1 MKKDTPLKGICD
13 TADRIELF
21 YNIPYLHVV
30 DSNEQ
35 SLKTLVLF
43 THAKFYIR
51 DVILEDPNLSFKDF
65 RKNFKTTMF
74 FVSRA
79 SKTNPQLI
87 RNTAKLNRSFDV
99 CKRMASVSSENMV
112 LILQSILPNIKFH
125 SSEYDKILSVLIYL
139 KIDELD
145 YINQIT
151 KCPILIDL
159 LTYSYDPY
167 MLIAAL
173 CKHFPNTVAEYTL
186 PDFKLNLEKHYP
198 NFI

>member
-13 TADRIELF
+13 NADRVELF

-51 DVILEDPNLSFKDF
+51 DVILKDPDLSFKDF

-74 FVSRA
+74 YVSKMSKTDQQLVSRVHE
-79 SKTNPQLI
+79 
-87 RNTAKLNRSFDV
+87 LNRRFEV
-99 CKRMASVSSENMV
+99 CKRLSSVSSENMV
-112 LILQSILPNIKFH
+112 IILKSLLPNIKFN
-125 SSEYDKILSVLIYL
+125 SSEYDKIISVLIYL

-159 LTYSYDPY
+159 LTYSYDPT
-167 MLIAAL
+167 LLVAAF
-173 CKHFPNTVAEYTL
+173 CKHFPNTVADYTL
-186 PDFKLNLEKHYP
+186 PDFKINLEKHYP